1 MLSKETIKNILAE
14 YMGERYID
22 SITEKIYELFNE
34 ETTHEHNGRK
44 FYVHENAEGV
54 LVTTSHS
61 IIPDELTQLLKYDV
75 RANAVSEC
83 CARIY
88 SNIPATSNPMTDS
101 IEIDVK
107 KFGKKLNKLISKIT
121 CKNND
126 ERTFIKRL
134 RTALKL
140 NIPAFNVPVMSPSIP
155 RNCNRLENKKL
166 NFRMGQIP
174 ATGFTYTELVKLGKY
189 NGLKLGS
196 IHQYFAFL
204 GYILFK
210 LVELERFT
218 TNEALFA
225 ICSNSSEL
233 GCYKN
238 SRENSLQN
246 VELSGTRFICGVADL
261 ASTYKILA
269 CDKNSGFYYIAAG
282 SISVSGNE
290 SPLARI
296 IATDDE
302 RCPHAE
308 GVGWYVF

>member
-1 MLSKETIKNILAE
+1 MLSKETIKNILAD
-14 YMGERYID
+14 YVGGLYID

-34 ETTHEHNGRK
+34 ETTHEHNGHK

-54 LVTTSHS
+54 LIATSHS
-61 IIPDELTQLLKYDV
+61 IIPDELTQLLKCNIG
-75 RANAVSEC
+75 ANSVSEC

-88 SNIPATSNPMTDS
+88 SNMPATCSPMIDS

-107 KFGKKLNKLISKIT
+107 KFGKKLNKLLSKIT
-121 CKNND
+121 CRNND
-126 ERTFIKRL
+126 ERTFIKHL

-140 NIPAFNVPVMSPSIP
+140 NVPAFNVPVMSPSIP
-155 RNCNRLENKKL
+155 KNCNRLENKKL
-166 NFRMGQIP
+166 TFRIGQIP
-174 ATGFTYTELVKLGKY
+174 ATGFTYTELVNLGKY

-210 LVELERFT
+210 LVESERFT
-218 TNEALFA
+218 PNEAFFA
-225 ICSNSSEL
+225 ICSDSSEL

-246 VELSGTRFICGVADL
+246 IELTGTRFICGVADL

-269 CDKNSGFYYIAAG
+269 CDENSGFYYIASG
-282 SISVSGNE
+282 SISVPGNK

-302 RCPHAE
+302 RCSHTE